1 MLTVHDRALLSG
13 VVPSSLLGTC
23 SPRQALI
30 ALDNMTPVD
39 TIATV
44 MGEILMTWSRYERL
58 VKQNNVDDAFVMY
71 RRLYVT
77 DPHRAPPKP
86 L

>member
-30 ALDNMTPVD
+30 ALGNMTPVD

-58 VKQNNVDDAFVMY
+58 VKQNNADF
-71 RRLYVT
+71 RQRLYVSGDSYVST
-77 DPHRAPPKP
+77 STISSW
-86 L
+86 

>member
-30 ALDNMTPVD
+30 ALGNMTPVD

-58 VKQNNVDDAFVMY
+58 VKRCMGADFRQ
-71 RRLYVT
+71 RLYVS
-77 DPHRAPPKP
+77 DPHRTPPTP